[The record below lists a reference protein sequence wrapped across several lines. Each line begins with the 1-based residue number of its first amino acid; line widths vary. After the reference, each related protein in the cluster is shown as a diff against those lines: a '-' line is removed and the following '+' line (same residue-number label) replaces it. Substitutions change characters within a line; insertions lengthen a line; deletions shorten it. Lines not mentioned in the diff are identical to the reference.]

1 MPHQREVL
9 FAIVAYQQCHGRNL
23 VPKILFYA
31 VLWFGALTHE
41 RPKPGPPK
49 HAPKPTS
56 VQQLKGKS
64 SGLLAFDAALLS
76 TAINNG
82 ILCKESDEE
91 TGLDSTQLPLRS
103 SIQYDPNMSP
113 LRMSGLT
120 TVNESPTANNCSS
133 KAPASNNAKT
143 EHSSSRHVQF
153 GIFEPGSSR
162 QDSSCVI
169 DIPSTLHSFPESS
182 RGSSMDNTSPLAP
195 REALFVSFLSPPNMS
210 SLLVPHPS
218 GFLHTLHATLCF
230 AAMRLCRAH
239 SRSAFP
245 GDHAAHPH
253 AWARPAAGVAWAA
266 CAHGCGIRGGASGG
280 RAFEWCPRCD
290 REHRVLD
297 VTWHSMPCGVESQE
311 DVQTKGAQGECHC
324 PLGY

>member
-1 MPHQREVL
+1 
-9 FAIVAYQQCHGRNL
+9 
-23 VPKILFYA
+23 
-31 VLWFGALTHE
+31 
-41 RPKPGPPK
+41 
-49 HAPKPTS
+49 
-56 VQQLKGKS
+56 
-64 SGLLAFDAALLS
+64 
-76 TAINNG
+76 
-82 ILCKESDEE
+82 
-91 TGLDSTQLPLRS
+91 
-103 SIQYDPNMSP
+103 
-113 LRMSGLT
+113 
-120 TVNESPTANNCSS
+120 
-133 KAPASNNAKT
+133 
-143 EHSSSRHVQF
+143 
-153 GIFEPGSSR
+153 
-162 QDSSCVI
+162 
-169 DIPSTLHSFPESS
+169 
-182 RGSSMDNTSPLAP
+182 
-195 REALFVSFLSPPNMS
+195 MS

-311 DVQTKGAQGECHC
+311 DVQTKGAQACHQRALKVCVALPSSVSECAWVWH
-324 PLGY
+324 GIWGGVSGGRAINKY